1 MSQCLMNWCTTI
13 NQKMRVARIP
23 RLVSAWILICLPL
36 VLSGQIDTGSLTGT
50 VTDGTGARVPNAR
63 VTVTNS
69 KTAIVTSTVTT
80 SSGTYVFE
88 ALNPGTYILSAAASG
103 FSTYSVKDVR
113 INVQQTPT
121 IDIVLTPGSTTE
133 EVTVTAAAPLLQA
146 QTAEIGQT
154 IDEAAV
160 NDMPLNGR
168 NWTSLGQLAAGVTT
182 APGSITGA
190 NSSSA
195 FYSVNGTSFNQNDFR
210 LNGID
215 DNIGQLVGSGKG
227 VLSSNSSVIPPP
239 DAIEEFKI
247 QNADYDAEF
256 GHATGGIINAVVK
269 AGGNQVH
276 GDLWEYVRN
285 DIFDANDYFSKQYG
299 VPIPEYRQN
308 QFGGTVGGPVYLPK
322 IYDGRKRTFFF
333 FDYQGT
339 RIVQPSP
346 STSTVP
352 TATMQ
357 SSKFT
362 DLRDL
367 ITYNQGT
374 RTDALNRT
382 FPLAT
387 IFDPATIRTVAGGAT
402 DPVSGLANPSSSPVV
417 VSDPFYT
424 GGSISGM
431 HDFTGVASDLN
442 QLPASRLDPNAVK
455 LLQVYPTPTSS
466 GYANNFYQTPK
477 SPQTINQYDIRID
490 ENFSGKDILFGVFS
504 RNSYSTYVPPT
515 LPLSGGYGYGDTTF
529 PAYSL
534 SVGYTHVFN
543 PTLTNEFRFGF
554 NHNYQNLSPREGNT
568 FGIPAQFGI
577 QGVPQEPGNGGL
589 PPISIGNLST
599 LGIQGWEP
607 TQALGITLELNDNV
621 TKVYGKHT
629 FKSGY
634 EIQRLV
640 GNITQPAFSR
650 GNFSYS
656 GQFSAIPGD
665 NTGLTGISDALL
677 APAPSAVGGAD
688 NVGGLSSFQGTN
700 WAATDTLRYYMGA
713 YFQDNWQAT
722 SKLTLNLGLRW
733 DLTTPY
739 AETRGRQANFVPI
752 GGNGPGGIFYLPTQ
766 TCNSPRSA
774 SFDSLASA
782 DGISIKCISG
792 TALGDTPYAD
802 FAPRL
807 GIAYRITPKFVARA
821 GFGIAYGALASIGF
835 GGTLGTNYPFQYT
848 VSFSSPGSSS
858 PIILPNN
865 ETATMENALSA
876 IELQDPTKV
885 NGGGVGLE
893 GRQFNYRTPYTE
905 SSNLTLQYQLGKSD
919 SIQVGYVGVL
929 GRHLDVGGGGGIT
942 NTPSVIVPPVGNPN
956 IYDYIPFPDFAP
968 NSTYEVTNGSSNY
981 NSLQAVYTREL
992 ASGLSVLANFTYS
1005 KCFSDAAQFQTGFGG
1020 YRAEWLPGFGI
1031 KGDNQLC
1038 LSDSTKVLH
1047 ASGQYNLPVG
1057 RGERILGTS
1066 NKTEDAFIGG
1076 WAVNFVITHQSGQP
1090 FTIGCP
1096 IATTAFFGCNAN
1108 VVPGQDLYAGPHNQ
1122 SQWLNPK
1129 AFANPPVATQVGQA
1143 GYSVLGGQA
1152 GQARGP
1158 GYTNIDAS
1166 LFKKF
1171 SITEHTYVQ
1180 FRAEAFNLANTPQ
1193 FASPGNLDF
1202 TNSTAFSTITGL
1214 VGNPRLLQFALKLFY

>member
-1 MSQCLMNWCTTI
+1 MSQCLTT
-13 NQKMRVARIP
+13 QSATMTRSLRTVWIP
-23 RLVSAWILICLPL
+23 RILCAWILLCLPV
-36 VLSGQIDTGSLTGT
+36 VLSAQVDTGSLTGT

-63 VTVTNS
+63 ITVTNS
-69 KTAIVTSTVTT
+69 ETGIVTSTVTT

-88 ALNPGTYILSAAASG
+88 ALNPGMYLLKAEAAG
-103 FSTYSVKDVR
+103 FATYSVKAVR

-121 IDIVLTPGSTTE
+121 IDIALAPGSTTE
-133 EVTVTAAAPLLQA
+133 QVIVTASAPLLQA

-160 NDMPLNGR
+160 NELPLNGR

-182 APGSITGA
+182 AVGSITGA

-195 FYSVNGTSFNQNDFR
+195 FYSVDGTSFNQNDFR

-247 QNADYDAEF
+247 QSGDYDAEF

-269 AGGNQVH
+269 SGGNQVH

-285 DIFDANDYFSKQYG
+285 DMFDANDYFSKQYG

-322 IYDGRKRTFFF
+322 VYDGRKRTFFF

-357 SSKFT
+357 NSGFT

-367 ITYNQGT
+367 ITFNQGT

-387 IFDPATIRTVAGGAT
+387 IFDPTTIRTVPANSVDT
-402 DPVSGLANPSSSPVV
+402 VSGFTNTSDSPVV
-417 VSDPFYT
+417 VADPFYT
-424 GGSISGM
+424 GGSIAGIQ
-431 HDFTGVASDLN
+431 DFTGLAADLN
-442 QLPASRLDPNAVK
+442 QLPQSRLDPNAVK
-455 LLQVYPTPTSS
+455 LLQVFPTPTSS

-490 ENFSGKDILFGVFS
+490 ENFSEKDILFGVFS
-504 RNSYSTYVPPT
+504 RNTYSTYLPPT
-515 LPLSGGYGYGDTTF
+515 LPLSGGYGYGDTIF

-554 NHNYQNLSPREGNT
+554 NHNYQSLTPREGNT

-589 PPISIGNLST
+589 PPISIGGLST

-607 TQALGITLELNDNV
+607 TQALGITLQLSENV

-629 FKSGY
+629 FKTGY
-634 EIQRLV
+634 ELQRLV

-656 GQFSAIPGD
+656 GQFTSIPGD

-677 APAPSAVGGAD
+677 TPAPSKVSGPD
-688 NVGGLSSFQGTN
+688 DVGGLSSFQGTN
-700 WAATDTLRYYMGA
+700 WAGTDTLRYYMGA

-739 AETRGRQANFVPI
+739 GETRGRQANFVPN
-752 GGNGPGGIFYLPTQ
+752 GGNGPGGTFYLPNK

-782 DGISIKCISG
+782 DGIAIKCISG
-792 TALGDTPYAD
+792 LGLGDTQFTN
-802 FAPRL
+802 FAPRV
-807 GIAYRITPKFVARA
+807 GISYRITPKFVARA

-858 PIILPNN
+858 PILLPDNQ
-865 ETATMENALSA
+865 TATMENALSA

-885 NGGGVGLE
+885 GGGGVSLE
-893 GRQFNYRTPYTE
+893 GRQFNYQTPYTE
-905 SSNLTLQYQLGKSD
+905 SSNLTLQYQIGKSD
-919 SIQVGYVGVL
+919 AVQVGYVGVL
-929 GRHLDVGGGGGIT
+929 GRHLDVMSSLT
-942 NTPSVIVPPVGNPN
+942 NAPSVIAPPGAD
-956 IYDYIPFPDFAP
+956 IYSFISFPDFAP
-968 NSTYEVTNGSSNY
+968 NSTFETTNGSSNY
-981 NSLQAVYTREL
+981 NSLQAVYTRQL
-992 ASGLSVLANFTYS
+992 SHGLSALANFTYS
-1005 KCFSDAAQFQTGFGG
+1005 KCFSDAAQFQTGFGS
-1020 YRAEWLPGFGI
+1020 YRAQWLPGFGI

-1038 LSDSTKVLH
+1038 LSDSTKVVH
-1047 ASGQYNLPVG
+1047 ASGQYKLPVG
-1057 RGERILGTS
+1057 RGERFLGTS
-1066 NKTEDAFIGG
+1066 NRIADAAVGG
-1076 WAVNFVITHQSGQP
+1076 WAVNFVLTHQSGQP

-1108 VVPGQDLYAGPHNQ
+1108 RVPGQDMYAGPHDQ
-1122 SQWLNPK
+1122 SQWLNPQ
-1129 AFANPPVATQVGQA
+1129 AFANPAVATQVGQSD
-1143 GYSVLGGQA
+1143 YSVLGGAA

-1158 GYTNIDAS
+1158 GYTNVDAS

-1171 SITEHTYVQ
+1171 SINEHTYVQ
-1180 FRAEAFNLANTPQ
+1180 FRAEAFNLSNTPQ

-1202 TNSTAFSTITGL
+1202 TNSTAFSTISGL
-1214 VGNPRLLQFALKLFY
+1214 VGNPRLLQFALKLYY